1 MANEIVKWRDGH
13 VNRAV
18 SLDKM
23 LNLFEDYGAEGL
35 TTAEISTRMGSKN
48 VASRILTKFPALKAA
63 YQRGIDG
70 RTIDGEAALLKRV
83 KGFSTTVKSVSRKLV
98 NGSVVEEFEK
108 EEEVYFPP
116 DVGALRLF
124 LKGRENSRYSGD
136 EDKVVGITINLD
148 KTDSAL

>member
-1 MANEIVKWRDGH
+1 MSNEIVKWRDGH
-13 VNRAV
+13 VTRAV

-23 LNLFEDYGAEGL
+23 LNLFEEYGAEGL

-48 VASRILTKFPALKAA
+48 AASRILYRFPALKAA

-83 KGFSTTVKSVSRKLV
+83 KGFSTTITSTTRKKI
-98 NGSVVEEFEK
+98 NGEVVEEFEK

-116 DVGALRLF
+116 DVAAMRLF
-124 LKGRENSRYSGD
+124 LKGRENGRYSGD